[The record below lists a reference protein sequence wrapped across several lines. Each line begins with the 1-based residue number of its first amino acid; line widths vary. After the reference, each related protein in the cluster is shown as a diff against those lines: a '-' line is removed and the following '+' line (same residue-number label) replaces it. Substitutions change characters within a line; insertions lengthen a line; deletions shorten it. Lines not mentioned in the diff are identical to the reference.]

1 MDVDSL
7 LADLDP
13 EQRTAVTAPSTLVAV
28 IAGAGSGKTRVLT
41 RRVAYRIATET
52 ADAQHTLVL
61 TFTREAAGELRRR
74 LARLGLRQHVEA
86 GTFHSVMLAVLRQR
100 WEDRGKRPLT
110 IVPDRD
116 RFVAEV
122 VGRDRR
128 LVSQMLTEFAWA
140 GARGL
145 DAGAYRT
152 VARRD
157 GRRPAGGIEATATVL
172 ADVADLKRKRGVI
185 DFDDVLVHVLR
196 DMRRDE
202 SFADA
207 LRWRFRHLLVDE
219 AQDLNPV
226 QHELVDLLRSGRDDL
241 FLVGDPEQAIY
252 GFNGADPS
260 LLVDV
265 SDRFPGVEIVRLPV
279 NHRSTPQVVRAGTHV
294 LSAAGSPSD
303 ARSGRPDGQ
312 PVREA
317 AADDE
322 HDEAQRVVDIVR
334 AADPNVIRSG
344 QLAVLARTHAQL
356 QILEAALTARAIP
369 IHRVAT
375 ATGSPLQVAVRA
387 AAANTSAS
395 RLRAWAHDT
404 LDGPSTGFASPG
416 RRAPTDDRADE
427 AERRVAAAALEF
439 LRAQP
444 LGDGATFR
452 SWVATTNPFDD
463 TTERGVELLTFHA
476 AKGREWHT
484 VVVTGVETSLVPHRR
499 AKTLA
504 LRQEE
509 ARLLYVAMTRAS
521 DQLTITRAARRGGY
535 ARQPSPF
542 IDGLPLGDTPPA
554 APPARTRHRR
564 RDSIGSA
571 LREWRDITAQR
582 ARILPDQ
589 VCSDRDLAAIA
600 RHRPSNVDELQS
612 VTSLG
617 PLTAA
622 RLAPDLLHV
631 LGTADDEREP

>member
-1 MDVDSL
+1 VDVDAL

-41 RRVAYRIATET
+41 RRVAYRIATAT

-74 LARLGLRQHVEA
+74 LTRLGLREHVEA
-86 GTFHSVMLAVLRQR
+86 GTFHSVMLRVLRQR
-100 WEDRGKRPLT
+100 WEDRDKRPLT

-128 LVSQMLTEFAWA
+128 LVKQMLTESAWA

-145 DAGAYRT
+145 DAGGYRT
-152 VARRD
+152 AARQS

-172 ADVADLKRKRGVI
+172 ADVTDLKRKRGVI

-202 SFADA
+202 PFADA

-226 QHELVDLLRSGRDDL
+226 QHQLVDQLRRGTDDL

-265 SDRFPGVEIVRLPV
+265 ADRFPGVQIVRLPV
-279 NHRSTPQVVRAGTHV
+279 NHRSTPQVVRAATHV
-294 LSAAGSPSD
+294 LSASGTPSD
-303 ARSGRPDGQ
+303 SRSDRPDGQ

-317 AADDE
+317 PTHDE

-356 QILEAALTARAIP
+356 QILEAALTARSIP
-369 IHRVAT
+369 VHRVSSAS
-375 ATGSPLQVAVRA
+375 GSPLQMAVRA

-404 LDGPSTGFASPG
+404 LDGTSPEAG
-416 RRAPTDDRADE
+416 SPRTRAPADDRVDD
-427 AERRVAAAALEF
+427 AERRVAAAALDF

-484 VVVTGVETSLVPHRR
+484 VVVTGVETSLVPHRS
-499 AKTLA
+499 ATTQA

-509 ARLLYVAMTRAS
+509 ARLLYVAMTRAA

-535 ARQPSPF
+535 AREPSPF
-542 IDGLPLGDTPPA
+542 IDGLPLGDAPPA

-564 RDSIGSA
+564 GDSIGSA
-571 LREWRDITAQR
+571 LRDWRESTARR
-582 ARILPDQ
+582 ARILPNQ

-600 RHRPSNVDELQS
+600 RHRPTSVDELES

-622 RLAPDLLHV
+622 RLTPDLLHV
-631 LGTADDEREP
+631 LGEAGNEPET